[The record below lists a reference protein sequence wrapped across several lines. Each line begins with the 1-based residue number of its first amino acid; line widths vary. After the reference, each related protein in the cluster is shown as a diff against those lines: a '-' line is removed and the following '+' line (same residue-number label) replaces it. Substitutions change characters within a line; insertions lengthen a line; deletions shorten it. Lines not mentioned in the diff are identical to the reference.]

1 MTTKAKAPNTGKQAE
16 KAAAEPVLSSR
27 PDEALHQFMRTV
39 EELKAVYAEEN
50 AALLAADTKLFIAL
64 QDRKIAIVRNYQ
76 SCAQQIIT
84 RREEF
89 KSASPAVRRQL
100 QAMQEDF
107 SRLAAVNIKAIERVS
122 KSVQR
127 LGARIMRAARE
138 SVQKKSVNYGATGN
152 INKIERAVS
161 LGFSES
167 A

>member
-1 MTTKAKAPNTGKQAE
+1 MTTKAKAPNSGKPAE
-16 KAAAEPVLSSR
+16 KPAGEPVLSSR
-27 PDEALHQFMRTV
+27 PDEALRQMMRTV
-39 EELKAVYAEEN
+39 DELKAVYAEEN

-76 SCAQQIIT
+76 ACAQQIID

-89 KSASPAVRRQL
+89 RNTSPAVRRQL

-107 SRLAAVNIKAIERVS
+107 SQLAAVNIKAIDRVS

-138 SVQKKSVNYGATGN
+138 AVQKKSVNYGSSGN

>member
-1 MTTKAKAPNTGKQAE
+1 MTTKAKSPNAGKPAE
-16 KAAAEPVLSSR
+16 KPAPELVLSRSPER
-27 PDEALHQFMRTV
+27 AMQEMMAVIDRLR
-39 EELKAVYAEEN
+39 AVYAEEN

-64 QDRKIAIVRNYQ
+64 QDRKIAAVRDYQ
-76 SCAQQIIT
+76 AGAQQIIT

-89 KSASPAVRRQL
+89 RATSPAVRRQL
-100 QAMQEDF
+100 KAMQEDF
-107 SRLAAVNIKAIERVS
+107 SKLTAVNLKALDRMG

-138 SVQKKSVNYGATGN
+138 SVQKKSVNYGATGS